1 MKSYQISSWC
11 HHFIKNQVKEGD
23 LCIDATVGNG
33 QDTEVLC
40 SLVGDKGLVVGL
52 DIQEIAL
59 EKTRLRLEN
68 AGLLGRARLFLKG
81 HEHMAEVVEPSA
93 HGKVSCVVFNFGY
106 LPGGNRQ
113 LATKGETS
121 IKALERALDL
131 LKKDG
136 LISLCIYS
144 GGDSGFE
151 EREGILA
158 WLKGLDPREYLV
170 IVNEFYNRKNHPP
183 LPVLIYKLLN
193 TNR

>member
-1 MKSYQISSWC
+1 MESYQISSWC

-33 QDTEVLC
+33 QDTELLC
-40 SLVGDKGLVVGL
+40 TLVGDKGLVVGL

-59 EKTRLRLEN
+59 EKTRLRLEE
-68 AGLLGRARLFLKG
+68 AGLSDRVRLFLKG

-93 HGKVSCVVFNFGY
+93 HGKISCVVFNFGY
-106 LPGGNRQ
+106 LPGGDHQ

-121 IKALERALDL
+121 IKAMEVALEL

-144 GGDSGFE
+144 GGDSGFA
-151 EREGILA
+151 EREEILA
-158 WLKGLDPREYLV
+158 WLKGLEPRKYLV

-183 LPVLIYKLLN
+183 LPVLIYKL
-193 TNR
+193 

>member
-1 MKSYQISSWC
+1 MESYQISSWC

-33 QDTEVLC
+33 RDTEVLC

-59 EKTRLRLEN
+59 EKTRSRLED
-68 AGLLGRARLFLKG
+68 AGLSDRARLFLSG
-81 HEHMAEVVEPSA
+81 HEHMAEVVEASA
-93 HGKVSCVVFNFGY
+93 HGKISCVVFNFGY
-106 LPGGNRQ
+106 LPGGNHQ

-121 IKALERALDL
+121 IEALEVALDL

-144 GGDSGFE
+144 GGDSGFS
-151 EREGILA
+151 EREEILA
-158 WLKGLDPREYLV
+158 WLEELDSQKYLV

-183 LPVLIYKLLN
+183 LPVLIYKL
-193 TNR
+193 